1 MSSGLASY
9 IQIGLQQGF
18 KDWLPTS
25 PGVQP
30 YVDSQMD
37 KFLWVLFGISCAAI
51 GVNLLPPI
59 KNWLENLLEESL
71 ESAMDKTNDTK
82 VTIDSMELSI
92 KNYDEGDHHNSASHR
107 SAVAMAESRI

>member
-37 KFLWVLFGISCAAI
+37 KFLWVLFGISCAAVI
-51 GVNLLPPI
+51 MNVLPPT
-59 KNWLENLLEESL
+59 KNWLENLRDESL
-71 ESAMDKTNDTK
+71 ESAMDEINDTK
-82 VTIDSMELSI
+82 VTIDSTELNI
-92 KNYDEGDHHNSASHR
+92 KNDDEGDLHNFASHR
-107 SAVAMAESRI
+107 SEGMAPSRI